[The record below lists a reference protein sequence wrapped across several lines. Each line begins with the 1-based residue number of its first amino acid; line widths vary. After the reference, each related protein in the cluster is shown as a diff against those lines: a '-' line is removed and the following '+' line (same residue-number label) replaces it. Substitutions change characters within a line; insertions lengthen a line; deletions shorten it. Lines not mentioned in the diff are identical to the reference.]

1 MKRFVG
7 VLVAVT
13 LLASV
18 CLLSVVFSQGQSE
31 LANQHKI
38 MHRLRN
44 DPDEDKNKDEHPA
57 EAGKAARAK
66 AGSNGITYH
75 GGPVILG
82 TTHIYY
88 IWYGNWGSNTANT
101 ILTNLAQN
109 IGGSPYFNINTT
121 YYNGSN
127 VHVSNSVSYGG
138 STNTGTSV
146 YGTSLTDAEVQSIVR
161 DAVVSGALP
170 YDTNA
175 VYFVLT
181 SADVTASSGFC
192 TQYCGWHTYGTING
206 FNIKYSFVGNPDR
219 CPSACEAQTKGPNGN
234 AGADGM
240 ASIIAHEL
248 EEAVSDPN
256 LNAWYD
262 SRGAENADKCAWTFG
277 TTFTTSNGA
286 LANMTMGGRNWLIQR
301 NWVNA
306 SGGFCAK
313 SYP

>member
-7 VLVAVT
+7 VLVALT
-13 LLASV
+13 FLASV

-57 EAGKAARAK
+57 EAGKAAK
-66 AGSNGITYH
+66 ARPGSNGITYH

-127 VHVSNSVSYGG
+127 VHVSNSVSFGG
-138 STNTGTSV
+138 ST
-146 YGTSLTDAEVQSIVR
+146 TDN
-161 DAVVSGALP
+161 
-170 YDTNA
+170 Y
-175 VYFVLT
+175 
-181 SADVTASSGFC
+181 SSGRNVPHRRRDSGDC
-192 TQYCGWHTYGTING
+192 H
-206 FNIKYSFVGNPDR
+206 R
-219 CPSACEAQTKGPNGN
+219 CPGQRPSALRHQRTISCFDLGRRNCVQWFLH
-234 AGADGM
+234 
-240 ASIIAHEL
+240 SVL
-248 EEAVSDPN
+248 
-256 LNAWYD
+256 
-262 SRGAENADKCAWTFG
+262 R
-277 TTFTTSNGA
+277 
-286 LANMTMGGRNWLIQR
+286 LAYLRND
-301 NWVNA
+301 
-306 SGGFCAK
+306 
-313 SYP
+313 